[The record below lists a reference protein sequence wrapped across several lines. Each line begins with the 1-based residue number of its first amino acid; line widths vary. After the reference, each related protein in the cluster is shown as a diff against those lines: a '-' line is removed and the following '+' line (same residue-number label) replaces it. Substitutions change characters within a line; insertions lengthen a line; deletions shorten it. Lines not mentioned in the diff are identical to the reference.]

1 MVTVALQVVLLS
13 GIAEHSCE
21 HGRSHPG
28 WSEKAMMRMRA
39 MGRQVGVV
47 AVAMGAPALAG
58 DADVVKVVV
67 MENICPYLRLPF
79 LQQRLLQHLHLC
91 HLLIFLCLWL
101 QRKGPD
107 PHRW

>member
-1 MVTVALQVVLLS
+1 
-13 GIAEHSCE
+13 
-21 HGRSHPG
+21 
-28 WSEKAMMRMRA
+28 MMRMRA

-47 AVAMGAPALAG
+47 AVATGAPTRAG
-58 DADVVKVVV
+58 GAEVVKGVV
-67 MENICPYLRLPF
+67 MENTRPYLRQPF
-79 LQQRLLQHLHLC
+79 PQQRLLQHLHLC